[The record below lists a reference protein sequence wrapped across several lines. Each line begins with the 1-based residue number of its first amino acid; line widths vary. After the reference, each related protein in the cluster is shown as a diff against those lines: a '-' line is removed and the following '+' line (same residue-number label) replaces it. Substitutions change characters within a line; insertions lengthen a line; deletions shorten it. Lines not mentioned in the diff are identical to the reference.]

1 MANPVGVHGTFLGRS
16 VTDQQKALYE
26 STSGRGFSSKERDP
40 SLTDATLIMALA
52 LAKVEGTTVFSP
64 VYIFAPSNMHQWVFE
79 RIHHLA
85 LNLTARVKGSMDLEK
100 KKRSLGIARQWL
112 EVLKVGAPKLA
123 DLQSEP
129 ERWVSVGYTKE
140 DALPEWFKGALL

>member
-1 MANPVGVHGTFLGRS
+1 MANPVGVHGTFLGQS

-26 STSGRGFSSKERDP
+26 SESGRGFSSKERDP
-40 SLTDATLIMALA
+40 AMTDATLIMALA
-52 LAKVEGTTVFSP
+52 LAKKDGVMVFDS

-79 RIHHLA
+79 RIHNLA
-85 LNLTARVKGSMDLEK
+85 VTLTSRVKGADAEK
-100 KKRSLGIARQWL
+100 RKRSLGIARQWL

>member
-1 MANPVGVHGTFLGRS
+1 MANPVGVHSNFLGRS
-16 VTDQQKALYE
+16 ITDQQQALYE
-26 STSGRGFSSKERDP
+26 SESGRGFSSKEKDT
-40 SLTDATLIMALA
+40 SLTDATLVMALA
-52 LAKVEGTTVFSP
+52 LAKAEGTVAFSP
-64 VYIFAPSNMHQWVFE
+64 VYIFAPLNMHQWVFE

-85 LNLTARVKGSMDLEK
+85 LSLTARVKGADVEK
-100 KKRSLGIARQWL
+100 RKRSLGIARQWL

-129 ERWVSVGYTKE
+129 ERWVAVGYTKE